1 MLEGH
6 KKAPAIHEA
15 GLMVRFG
22 RQACSLTV
30 TGSAILLAIALA
42 GCASR
47 PGPEAL
53 ATVAAPTGAKMVKV
67 FVATN
72 RARETPDSNIFTAR
86 KAQNLNFA
94 EFTIAIPEDHRAGRI
109 ELAGTSAQSRFVVVD
124 QHALIGETFID
135 RVGRFGGKKRQDVTV
150 FVHGF
155 NNNFQE
161 SLFRLAQ
168 VSADSGIDTA
178 QILFSWPSHAR
189 VAGYVAD
196 KESVTYSRDYLAALL
211 AGLAR
216 DPRIGRIRLAAHSM
230 GSWLVVETLR
240 ELRLAGKDAV
250 VRRIDVVLAAPDIDV
265 EVFAQ
270 QLKVIGPLSPPMKI
284 LVAKDDRALK
294 VSGFLA
300 SSIQRVG
307 ALDVEDP
314 RVKEAVLRARV
325 QVIDISEL
333 SSSDGLGHDRFVYL
347 AGLYPRLAHRP
358 GLSHA
363 GVFLLDTAGA
373 LVTAPVRR
381 HSSGGSGLSCPG
393 FRKAVN
399 FRRFA

>member
-1 MLEGH
+1 M
-6 KKAPAIHEA
+6 A
-15 GLMVRFG
+15 RFG
-22 RQACSLTV
+22 RQVRSIPGPA
-30 TGSAILLAIALA
+30 GSALLLAILLA

-53 ATVAAPTGAKMVKV
+53 ATVDAPTGAKLVKI

-72 RARETPDSNIFTAR
+72 RARETPGSNIFTVR
-86 KAQNLNFA
+86 KAQMLNFA
-94 EFTIAIPEDHRAGRI
+94 EFTIAIPENHRNGRI
-109 ELAGTSAQSRFVVVD
+109 ELAGTSAQTRFAVVE
-124 QHALIGETFID
+124 QHSLTGASFID
-135 RVGRFGGKKRQDVTV
+135 RVGRFRGRKRQDVTV

-168 VSADSGIDTA
+168 VTADSGIDTA

-189 VAGYVAD
+189 VTGYVAD

-211 AGLAR
+211 TGLAG

-230 GSWLVVETLR
+230 GSWLVAETLR

-250 VRRIDVVLAAPDIDV
+250 IRRTEIVLAAPDIDV
-265 EVFAQ
+265 EVFVQ

-284 LVAKDDRALK
+284 LVAKDDRALE

-300 SSIQRVG
+300 SSIRRVG
-307 ALDVEDP
+307 ALDVEDS

-333 SSSDGLGHDRFVYL
+333 SSADGLGHDRFVYL
-347 AGLYPRLAHRP
+347 AGIYPNLTRHPPLAR
-358 GLSHA
+358 A

-373 LVTAPVRR
+373 LVTAPAHADLVLA
-381 HSSGGSGLSCPG
+381 GPD
-393 FRKAVN
+393 
-399 FRRFA
+399 

>member
-1 MLEGH
+1 
-6 KKAPAIHEA
+6 
-15 GLMVRFG
+15 MVRFC
-22 RQACSLTV
+22 RQAR
-30 TGSAILLAIALA
+30 SAAASIVPGLLLAAVVA
-42 GCASR
+42 GCAAR

-53 ATVAAPTGAKMVKV
+53 ATVSAPEGSKLVKI

-72 RARETPDSNIFTAR
+72 RARETPESNIFTTR
-86 KAQNLNFA
+86 KAQMLNFA
-94 EFTIAIPEDHRAGRI
+94 EFTIAVPENHRDGRI
-109 ELAGTSAQSRFVVVD
+109 ELLGTSAQTKFVVVD
-124 QHALIGETFID
+124 QHALTGASFLD
-135 RVGRFGGKKRQDVTV
+135 RLGRLAGKKRQDVTI

-189 VAGYVAD
+189 VTGYVAD

-211 AGLAR
+211 TGLAA

-230 GSWLVVETLR
+230 GAWLAVETLR
-240 ELRLAGKDAV
+240 QLRLARKDAV
-250 VRRIDVVLAAPDIDV
+250 IRRIDVVLAAPDVDV
-265 EVFAQ
+265 EVFSQ
-270 QLKVIGPLSPPMKI
+270 QLKVVGPLSPPMKI
-284 LVAKDDRALK
+284 LVAKDDRALEL
-294 VSGFLA
+294 SGFLA
-300 SSIQRVG
+300 SSIRRVG

-373 LVTAPVRR
+373 LVTAPV
-381 HSSGGSGLSCPG
+381 HAGILQAGPD
-393 FRKAVN
+393 
-399 FRRFA
+399 